1 MRGWGTEPAME
12 VLARIGEAAEST
24 LFNVA
29 PIIAVLLGFQL
40 VVLRRKLP
48 NVRRML
54 AGCVAVAVGLTL
66 FLVGLNEA
74 LFPIGRS
81 MAEQLTQ
88 PVLRDIQ
95 GDAGIHWF
103 DYAPVYAFGA
113 CIGIAAA
120 LAEPALI
127 AVSLKAE
134 EVSGGTVPA
143 FGLRLAVALG
153 AGAGVALG
161 TLRIVLGTP
170 LPVMIGAAY
179 AIVALQTLVAPR
191 SLIPIAYDVGG
202 VTTSTV
208 TVPVVAA
215 LGLGLASAIPGRS
228 PLLDGFGLIAFTC
241 LCPIMTVLAYAT
253 AADRMQRRR
262 RRETD

>member
-1 MRGWGTEPAME
+1 ME
-12 VLARIGEAAEST
+12 LLARIVEAGEST
-24 LFNVA
+24 LFNIA

-40 VVLRRKLP
+40 FILRRRLP
-48 NVRRML
+48 NIRRML

-74 LFPIGRS
+74 LFPIGQT
-81 MAEQLTQ
+81 MVEQLTQ
-88 PVLRDIQ
+88 PVL
-95 GDAGIHWF
+95 DAAPGGAGVQWF

-113 CIGIAAA
+113 CIGMAAA

-134 EVSGGTVPA
+134 EVSGRTVPA

-161 TLRIVLGTP
+161 TLRIVLDTS

-179 AIVALQTLVAPR
+179 AIVALQTLAAPR
-191 SLIPIAYDVGG
+191 SLVAIAYDVGG

-253 AADRMQRRR
+253 AADRMRRR

>member
-1 MRGWGTEPAME
+1 ME
-12 VLARIGEAAEST
+12 LLARITEAGEST
-24 LFNVA
+24 LFNIA

-40 VVLRRKLP
+40 FILRRRLP
-48 NVRRML
+48 NIRRML

-74 LFPIGRS
+74 LFPIGQT
-81 MAEQLTQ
+81 MVEQLTQ
-88 PVLRDIQ
+88 PVLHAAQ
-95 GDAGIHWF
+95 GGADVQWF
-103 DYAPVYAFGA
+103 AYAPVYAFGA
-113 CIGIAAA
+113 CIGMAAA

-161 TLRIVLGTP
+161 TLRIVLDTS

-179 AIVALQTLVAPR
+179 AIVALQTLAAPR
-191 SLIPIAYDVGG
+191 SLVPIAYDAGG

-215 LGLGLASAIPGRS
+215 LGLALASAIPGRS

-253 AADRMQRRR
+253 AADRMRRR

>member
-1 MRGWGTEPAME
+1 ME
-12 VLARIGEAAEST
+12 LLGRIVEAAGST
-24 LFNVA
+24 LFNIA
-29 PIIAVLLGFQL
+29 PIIAVLMGFQL
-40 VVLRRKLP
+40 FILRRRLP
-48 NVRRML
+48 NIRRML
-54 AGCVAVAVGLTL
+54 AGCVAVALGLTL

-74 LFPIGRS
+74 LFPIGQT
-81 MAEQLTQ
+81 MVEQLTQ
-88 PVLRDIQ
+88 PVLRAARGGADV
-95 GDAGIHWF
+95 DWF
-103 DYAPVYAFGA
+103 AYAPVYAFGA

-134 EVSGGTVPA
+134 QVSGGTVPA

-161 TLRIVLGTP
+161 TLRIVLDTP
-170 LPVMIGAAY
+170 LSATIGAAY
-179 AIVALQTLVAPR
+179 AILALQTLAAPR
-191 SLIPIAYDVGG
+191 SLVPIAYDVGG

-215 LGLGLASAIPGRS
+215 LGLALASAIPGRS

-262 RRETD
+262 RRRETD